1 MKYYFLM
8 ALFCMNSFSWSQTGS
23 YYGNPSDAAELCGIR
38 VQASN
43 SFSSNQEAQKA
54 LDKIIAVTGIS
65 KRFALYQCNGI
76 NNCEAITYRGIRYI
90 FYDQNFMKSITTAA
104 GSWTNLSILAHEVGH
119 HVNAHSLDWLALAS
133 GEIQGITLAQKRQQ
147 EIEADEFSGFVLAKL
162 GATLLQ
168 AQAAI
173 KLATDDGDDTYSTH
187 PSKSKRL
194 SAIERGY
201 NQGKGITNKAYSS
214 GSLTAEDYFYLA
226 YNSDNNVE
234 KMSNYS
240 KSIQLSSG
248 NISAYLN
255 RGNVYRDEKRF
266 GEAITDFDKVIELA
280 KNSKSQSFKDLLDD
294 GYRGKGWCYRQM
306 IYSNENDADY
316 YHQKAIIEF
325 TNAVNSDPSALNYL
339 ARADIYS
346 ERLYQTEENS
356 YERTSMANKALS
368 DYNSAARLDPNDPD
382 IFQRRASLYNN
393 YLNDKKAAMNDYK
406 KVSEL
411 KPNDLYS
418 FFFLG
423 LIYHEL
429 DNFDLAIQ
437 NYTKSISIYPDGM
450 TYYRR
455 AESYIEQ
462 EKYKEAISDY
472 TKAISISKDTTNDSW
487 AIVEFNIIDIY
498 WGRAYCYNRLNN
510 YTSAIADYS
519 KIIELTIDEPGA
531 ETYLRRAQNYA
542 KLKRNDLAI
551 ADFNKA
557 ILIDPTFTDSY
568 HSRGYFYQFTL
579 QKNEKALEDYTK
591 VIQLDSEYLAAY
603 YNRGLIFMDNGEF
616 EKAIK
621 DFSKIIDADDGIDG
635 EVYYLRGI
643 SNNEMNQ
650 FEAAI
655 KDFNSAIS
663 LSPNKSDYYNKRG
676 ISKYYLNQN
685 IEAIED
691 FKMAI
696 GIFPKNEI
704 AYFNLGLAHDALSQY
719 NIAIQAYS
727 KSIEIDPKFV
737 RAYVYRGRSR
747 NDSGLFQQA
756 ILDFNKA
763 LELDPKNVD
772 AYVNRGISKSKLKQY
787 QQAILDLNKAIVL
800 DPEFGFAYSKRG
812 EAKFYLNNKTEAC
825 ADWEKSIELGYD
837 YAENFIEKNCV
848 LQDQTFFKIPNSSY
862 VYQKNEESIKID
874 GISKTNEFTI
884 LTLTCYPS
892 KKYTEGWTVCF
903 DKSGYIEQNGM
914 KHYLKKSTGIPS
926 CPDRHTFK
934 SVNESLTFYLYF
946 DASIN
951 LEEKFNLIE
960 GLPGGFEFYNISK

>member
-1 MKYYFLM
+1 MKYYFLC
-8 ALFCMNSFSWSQTGS
+8 ALLCFNGVTWSQLGS
-23 YYGNPSDAAELCGIR
+23 YYGNPSDASELCGIR

-133 GEIQGITLAQKRQQ
+133 GEIQGITLEQKRQQ
-147 EIEADEFSGFVLAKL
+147 EIEADEFSGFVLSKL

-173 KLATDDGDDTYSTH
+173 KLAADDGDDTYSTH

-201 NQGKGITNKAYSS
+201 NQGKGITNKTYSS

-226 YNSDNNVE
+226 YNSDNNAV
-234 KMSNYS
+234 KISNYT
-240 KSIQLSSG
+240 KCLQVSSG
-248 NISAYLN
+248 VISAYLN
-255 RGNVYRDEKRF
+255 RGNVYTNEKRF
-266 GEAITDFDKVIELA
+266 TEALSDFDKVIELA
-280 KNSKSQSFKDLLDD
+280 KNSKSQSFKDFLDD
-294 GYRGKGWCYRQM
+294 GYCGKGWCYRQM

-325 TNAVNSDPSALNYL
+325 TNAVNTDPSATNYL
-339 ARADIYS
+339 ARADIFTA
-346 ERLYQTEENS
+346 RLYQTEEDS
-356 YERTSMANKALS
+356 QERYSMANKALS

-382 IFQRRASLYNN
+382 IFNRRASLYDT
-393 YLNDKKAAMNDYK
+393 YLNDKIAALSDYK

-411 KPNDLYS
+411 KPNDCWSYFS
-418 FFFLG
+418 LG
-423 LIYHEL
+423 FINH
-429 DNFDLAIQ
+429 DLKNYESAIQ

-455 AESYIEQ
+455 AESYIEL

-472 TKAISISKDTTNDSW
+472 TKAISISKDTTNESW
-487 AIVEFNIIDIY
+487 FVVEHNIIDVY
-498 WGRAYCYNRLNN
+498 WGRAYCYNKLDN
-510 YTSAIADYS
+510 YTSAIADLS
-519 KIIELTIDEPGA
+519 KIIELTKDDPGA

-542 KLKRNDLAI
+542 KLKKNDLAI

-557 ILIDPTFTDSY
+557 ITIDPTFTDSY

-579 QKNEKALEDYTK
+579 QKNEKALEDYNK
-591 VIQLDSEYLAAY
+591 VIQLDNEYFPAY
-603 YNRGLIFMDNGEF
+603 HNRGIIFMNNGEY

-621 DFSKIIDADDGIDG
+621 DFSKVIDGDDLIDG

-643 SNNEMNQ
+643 SNNEMNH
-650 FEAAI
+650 FETAI

-663 LSPNKSDYYNKRG
+663 LSPKNVDAYINRG
-676 ISKYYLNQN
+676 SSKYYLDQN
-685 IEAIED
+685 LEAIED

-696 GIFPKNEI
+696 AIFPKNDL
-704 AYFNLGLAHDALSQY
+704 AYFNLGLAHDALSEY
-719 NIAIQAYS
+719 NNAIQAYS
-727 KSIEIDPKFV
+727 KSIEIDPKYV
-737 RAYVYRGRSR
+737 GAYINRGRSK
-747 NDSGLFQQA
+747 NDLGQYQQA

-763 LELDPKNVD
+763 LELNPKNVD
-772 AYVNRGISKSKLKQY
+772 AFVNRGISKSKSKQY
-787 QQAILDLNKAIVL
+787 QQAILDYDKAIQL
-800 DPEFGFAYSKRG
+800 DPNFGYAYSNRG
-812 EAKFYLNNKTEAC
+812 EAKFYLNNKSEAC
-825 ADWEKSIELGYD
+825 ADWEKSIEHGYE

-848 LQDQTFFKIPNSSY
+848 LQDQTYFKIPNSSY

-874 GISKTNEFTI
+874 GISKTTEYII
-884 LTLTCYPS
+884 LTFTSYPS
-892 KKYTEGWTVCF
+892 KEYTEGWTVCF
-903 DKSGYIEQNGM
+903 DKSAYIEQNGI
-914 KHYLKKSTGIPS
+914 KHYLKKSTGIPA
-926 CPDRHTFK
+926 CPDRHTFSK
-934 SVNESLTFYLYF
+934 INESLSFYLYF

-951 LEEKFNLIE
+951 LDEKFNLIE
-960 GLPGGFEFYNISK
+960 GVPGGFEFYNISK